1 MTDRLIQLV
10 NSYICIVFNW
20 PIKKLIHS
28 MQKEKNVMSDLIMGI
43 ETSCDETAAAIVEDG
58 KKIISNVVA
67 SQINIHQKYG
77 GVVPE
82 IASRKHME
90 YIIPVIDKALDE
102 SEKKITDLSAIAVTY
117 GPGLIG
123 SLLVGLSVAKA
134 MAYAQNIPLIGINH
148 LEAHIYANFLEHNE
162 IKPPFVCLIVSG
174 GHTSLVYIRNFG
186 EYKLLGQT
194 KDDAAGEAFD
204 KIAKVLDLGYPGGPI
219 IEKLAK
225 EGEPS
230 SIKFPRPLLNDK
242 SYDFSFSGLKTAV
255 VYYIKELKEE
265 NKNIPVSDIL
275 ASFQQAVIDVLVKKT
290 IKAAL
295 KFKTKQIILAGGV
308 AANNSLRREIKEKAD
323 LLNIKVFYPSIF
335 LCTDNAAMVA
345 SAGYYKFKENKKS
358 SLNLDAVSRLPLE
371 SKYY

>member
-1 MTDRLIQLV
+1 
-10 NSYICIVFNW
+10 
-20 PIKKLIHS
+20 
-28 MQKEKNVMSDLIMGI
+28 MSDLIMGI

-58 KKIISNVVA
+58 KKIISNIVA
-67 SQINIHQKYG
+67 SQISIHQKYG

-90 YIIPVIDKALDE
+90 CIIPVIDKALDE
-102 SEKKITDLSAIAVTY
+102 SGKKITDLSAIAVTY

-123 SLLVGLSVAKA
+123 SLLVGLSVVKA
-134 MAYAQNIPLIGINH
+134 MAYAQNIPFIGINH
-148 LEAHIYANFLEHNE
+148 LEAHIYANFLEHNK

-194 KDDAAGEAFD
+194 KDDAAGEVFD

-219 IEKLAK
+219 TERLAK
-225 EGEPS
+225 EGNPS
-230 SIKFPRPLLNDK
+230 SIQFPRPILNDK
-242 SYDFSFSGLKTAV
+242 SYNFSFSGLKTAV
-255 VYYIKELKEE
+255 IYYIKKLKKE

-275 ASFQQAVIDVLVKKT
+275 ASFQQAVTDVLVEKT
-290 IKAAL
+290 IIAAL

-323 LLNIKVFYPSIF
+323 LLDIKVFYPSIF

-345 SAGYYKFKENKKS
+345 SAGYYKFKESKKS
-358 SLNLDAVSRLPLE
+358 SLNLDAVSRLPL
-371 SKYY
+371 

>member
-1 MTDRLIQLV
+1 
-10 NSYICIVFNW
+10 
-20 PIKKLIHS
+20 
-28 MQKEKNVMSDLIMGI
+28 MSDLILGI

-102 SEKKITDLSAIAVTY
+102 SGKKITDLSAIAVTY

-148 LEAHIYANFLEHNE
+148 LEAHIYANLLEHNE

-194 KDDAAGEAFD
+194 KDDAAGEVFD
-204 KIAKVLDLGYPGGPI
+204 KITKVLDLGYPGGPI
-219 IEKLAK
+219 TERLAK

-230 SIKFPRPLLNDK
+230 SIKFPRPLLNDG

-255 VYYIKELKEE
+255 IYYIKELKEK
-265 NKNIPVSDIL
+265 NKIIPVKDIL
-275 ASFQQAVIDVLVKKT
+275 SSFQQAVVDVLVEKT
-290 IKAAL
+290 LRAVL
-295 KFKTKQIILAGGV
+295 EFKTKQIVLAGGV
-308 AANNSLRREIKEKAD
+308 AANSSLRKEIKEKAN
-323 LLNIKVFYPSIF
+323 LLNIKVFHPPTF

-345 SAGYYKFKENKKS
+345 SAGYYKFKENKNS
-358 SLNLDAVSRLPLE
+358 SLSIDAVSRLPLE
-371 SKYY
+371 RKYY

>member
-1 MTDRLIQLV
+1 
-10 NSYICIVFNW
+10 
-20 PIKKLIHS
+20 
-28 MQKEKNVMSDLIMGI
+28 MSDLILGI

-58 KKIISNVVA
+58 KKIISNIVA
-67 SQINIHQKYG
+67 SQISIHQKYG

-90 YIIPVIDKALDE
+90 DIIPVIDKALDE
-102 SEKKITDLSAIAVTY
+102 SGKKITDLSAIAVTH

-134 MAYAQNIPLIGINH
+134 MAYAKTIPLIGVNH
-148 LEAHIYANFLEHNE
+148 LEAHIYANFLEHND

-174 GHTSLVYIRNFG
+174 GHTSLVYIKRFG

-194 KDDAAGEAFD
+194 KDDAAGEVFD

-225 EGEPS
+225 EGDPS
-230 SIKFPRPLLNDK
+230 SIKFPRPILNDK

-255 VYYIKELKEE
+255 IYYIKELKEE

-275 ASFQQAVIDVLVKKT
+275 ASFQQAVTDVLVGKT
-290 IKAAL
+290 LKAAL
-295 KFKTKQIILAGGV
+295 NFKTKQIILAGGV
-308 AANNSLRREIKEKAD
+308 AANSSLRKEIKEKAN
-323 LLNIKVFYPSIF
+323 LLNIKVFYPSIS

-358 SLNLDAVSRLPLE
+358 SLSLDAVSRLPLE
-371 SKYY
+371 RKN

>member
-1 MTDRLIQLV
+1 M
-10 NSYICIVFNW
+10 
-20 PIKKLIHS
+20 P
-28 MQKEKNVMSDLIMGI
+28 DLILGI

-67 SQINIHQKYG
+67 SQISIHQKYG

-82 IASRKHME
+82 IASRKHIE
-90 YIIPVIDKALDE
+90 DIIPVIDKTLGE
-102 SEKKITDLSAIAVTY
+102 SGKKITDLSAIAVTY

-134 MAYAQNIPLIGINH
+134 MAYAQNIPLIGVNH

-162 IKPPFVCLIVSG
+162 IRPPFVCLIVSG
-174 GHTSLVYIRNFG
+174 GHTSLVYIRHFG
-186 EYKLLGQT
+186 EYELLGQT
-194 KDDAAGEAFD
+194 KDDAAGEVFD
-204 KIAKVLDLGYPGGPI
+204 KITKVLDLGYPGGPI
-219 IEKLAK
+219 TEKLAK
-225 EGEPS
+225 EGKPS

-255 VYYIKELKEE
+255 IYHIKELKKE
-265 NKNIPVSDIL
+265 NKDIPVRDIL
-275 ASFQQAVIDVLVKKT
+275 ASFQQAVIDVLVEKT
-290 IKAAL
+290 IEATI

-308 AANNSLRREIKEKAD
+308 AANRSLRKEITEKAS
-323 LLNIKVFYPSIF
+323 LLNIKVFYPSIY

-358 SLNLDAVSRLPLE
+358 SLNLDAISRLPLE
-371 SKYY
+371 RKNY

>member
-1 MTDRLIQLV
+1 
-10 NSYICIVFNW
+10 
-20 PIKKLIHS
+20 
-28 MQKEKNVMSDLIMGI
+28 MGI

-58 KKIISNVVA
+58 KKILSNIVA
-67 SQINIHQKYG
+67 SQISIHQKYG

-90 YIIPVIDKALDE
+90 DIIPVIDKALDE
-102 SEKKITDLSAIAVTY
+102 SGKKITDLSAIAVTY

-134 MAYAQNIPLIGINH
+134 MAYAKNIPLIGVNH
-148 LEAHIYANFLEHNE
+148 LEAHIYANFLEHND
-162 IKPPFVCLIVSG
+162 IKPPFICLIVSG
-174 GHTSLVYIRNFG
+174 GHTSLVYIRHFG

-194 KDDAAGEAFD
+194 KDDAAGEVFD
-204 KIAKVLDLGYPGGPI
+204 KIAKFLNLGYPGGPI

-225 EGEPS
+225 EGDPS
-230 SIKFPRPLLNDK
+230 SIQFPRPILNDK

-255 VYYIKELKEE
+255 IYHIKKLDKG

-275 ASFQQAVIDVLVKKT
+275 ASFQQAVTDVLVGKT

-308 AANNSLRREIKEKAD
+308 AANSSLRREIKEKAD
-323 LLNIKVFYPSIF
+323 LLNIKVFYPSIS

-358 SLNLDAVSRLPLE
+358 SLSLDAVSRLPLE
-371 SKYY
+371 RINY

>member
-1 MTDRLIQLV
+1 
-10 NSYICIVFNW
+10 
-20 PIKKLIHS
+20 
-28 MQKEKNVMSDLIMGI
+28 MSDLIMGI

-148 LEAHIYANFLEHNE
+148 LEAHIYANFLEHTE
-162 IKPPFVCLIVSG
+162 IIPPFVCLIVSG

-186 EYKLLGQT
+186 DYKLLGQT
-194 KDDAAGEAFD
+194 KDDAAGEVFD

-219 IEKLAK
+219 TERLAK
-225 EGEPS
+225 KGDPS
-230 SIKFPRPLLNDK
+230 SIKFPRPILNDK

-255 VYYIKELKEE
+255 IYYIKELKEE

-323 LLNIKVFYPSIF
+323 LLDIKVFYPSIF

-345 SAGYYKFKENKKS
+345 SAGYYKLKENKKS

>member
-1 MTDRLIQLV
+1 
-10 NSYICIVFNW
+10 
-20 PIKKLIHS
+20 
-28 MQKEKNVMSDLIMGI
+28 MSDLILGI

-58 KKIISNVVA
+58 KKIISSVVA
-67 SQINIHQKYG
+67 SQISIHQKYG

-82 IASRKHME
+82 IASRKHIE
-90 YIIPVIDKALDE
+90 DIILVVDKALGE
-102 SEKKITDLSAIAVTY
+102 SGKKIADLSAIAVTY

-134 MAYAQNIPLIGINH
+134 MAYAQNIPLIGVNH

-174 GHTSLVYIRNFG
+174 GHTSLVYIRHFG
-186 EYKLLGQT
+186 EYELLGQT
-194 KDDAAGEAFD
+194 KDDAAGEVFD

-219 IEKLAK
+219 TEKLAK

-255 VYYIKELKEE
+255 IYYLRELKEE
-265 NKNIPVSDIL
+265 NKDIPVGDIL
-275 ASFQQAVIDVLVKKT
+275 ASFQQAVIDVLVEKT

-308 AANNSLRREIKEKAD
+308 AANSSLRREIKKKAN
-323 LLNIKVFYPSIF
+323 LLNIEVFYPSVS

-345 SAGYYKFKENKKS
+345 SVGYYKFKGNKKS
-358 SLNLDAVSRLPLE
+358 SLNLDAVSRLPLAR
-371 SKYY
+371 KNY